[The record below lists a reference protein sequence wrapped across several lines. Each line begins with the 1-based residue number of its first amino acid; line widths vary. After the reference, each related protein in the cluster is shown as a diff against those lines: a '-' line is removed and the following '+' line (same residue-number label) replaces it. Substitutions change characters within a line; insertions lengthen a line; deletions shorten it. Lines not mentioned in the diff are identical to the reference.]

1 MGYSLNIGG
10 LPCTAATISKAS
22 IIFMNLTADRT
33 RAGCT
38 RLTAGSPISDA
49 PVIPFPTA
57 MRSPG
62 ATLATGSGRTFS
74 KRAEAIDIA
83 GINLRVAY
91 KRHLEIWVLQTFVRR
106 V

>member
-1 MGYSLNIGG
+1 
-10 LPCTAATISKAS
+10 
-22 IIFMNLTADRT
+22 
-33 RAGCT
+33 
-38 RLTAGSPISDA
+38 
-49 PVIPFPTA
+49 